1 MNQTYKN
8 LVLIIVDD
16 GSTDPDVQK
25 MLAEAAKNTTR
36 LKVYS
41 LETNKGVANA
51 LNEGVR
57 YALDIEGV
65 EFIARMDSD
74 DISLP
79 KRIQIQVDFMVSN
92 P

>member
-79 KRIQIQVDFMVSN
+79 NRIQIQVDFMVSN

>member
-8 LVLIIVDD
+8 LVLIVVDD
-16 GSTDPDVQK
+16 GSTDPEVQST
-25 MLAEAAKNTTR
+25 LAEAAKNTPR
-36 LKVYS
+36 LKIFS

-79 KRIQIQVDFMVSN
+79 KRIQIQVDFMLSN